1 MSIFQAAQKN
11 KQSNN
16 KTQQRNINSEH
27 FRYTQRTKCFKE
39 RSLVML
45 RNRVCALRVLY
56 MQYVA
61 PPSSPNIQFLVMYCW
76 CVGLHRGLKM
86 VKLVLLKIII
96 SYPLAGLFE
105 YLFMFWQHRPSRPY
119 DSKQSTKGY
128 ERIIREILRRSG
140 YFNFATFLY
149 FWSLLVDTTSQWQC
163 AEGIERRPSRP
174 LDIRRVVV

>member
-11 KQSNN
+11 KQPNN

-61 PPSSPNIQFLVMYCW
+61 PPSSPNIQFLVMYW

-86 VKLVLLKIII
+86 KKLVLLKIIF

-105 YLFMFWQHRPSRPY
+105 YLFMFWLHRPSRPY
-119 DSKQSTKGY
+119 NSKQST
-128 ERIIREILRRSG
+128 REILRRSG
-140 YFNFATFLY
+140 YFHKSINLPFYSFINAYKILSTYFAILALLLP
-149 FWSLLVDTTSQWQC
+149 FWFDV
-163 AEGIERRPSRP
+163 PN
-174 LDIRRVVV
+174 